1 MFTRTQDGNTASHDD
16 IAAVM
21 AQDCFHESQIS
32 SGANGSHSRRSGLVS
47 GSLRC
52 RLVSCLAVFVCA
64 ELLVMTIHRHVG
76 QCLSDPSVPRGYFHL
91 TPSDDDDEFTNGK
104 NSTKY
109 DEKPN
114 QSLFNLLYQKTV
126 HIYIYIDNIFMCVE
140 ISKSSYWHVVKRR
153 CII

>member
-1 MFTRTQDGNTASHDD
+1 
-16 IAAVM
+16 
-21 AQDCFHESQIS
+21 
-32 SGANGSHSRRSGLVS
+32 
-47 GSLRC
+47 
-52 RLVSCLAVFVCA
+52 
-64 ELLVMTIHRHVG
+64 MTIHRHVG

-126 HIYIYIDNIFMCVE
+126 HIYILIIFTCALKFQ
-140 ISKSSYWHVVKRR
+140 SRR
-153 CII
+153 TGTSLNDDE